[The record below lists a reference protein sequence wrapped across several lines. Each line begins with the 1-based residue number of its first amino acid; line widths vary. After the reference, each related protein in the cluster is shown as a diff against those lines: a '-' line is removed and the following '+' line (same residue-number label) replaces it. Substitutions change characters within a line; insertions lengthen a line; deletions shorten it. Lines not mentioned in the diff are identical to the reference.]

1 MGRRFLYILGILF
14 FSPPALVLV
23 PARAQDPGGPP
34 PVEAAPPASGEL
46 PPVKPSEIP
55 DLAVPAAP
63 DEPASAQRTTT
74 GPASK
79 TGRGDDGVPGLT
91 LPKRLEPAEPPAEIP
106 SNGRGGRRDGTGR
119 AMLDPSLERAQGSAP
134 AAVGAADRAER
145 TSLDRLPTGRQSVSV
160 TVDIQSPVHI
170 NLHKPATLRL
180 IVRNAGTSDAHQVVV
195 HDELPEGLKFVS
207 SIPPPAAGGAG
218 GQAITWSLGTMAA
231 GSEGII
237 TLKVEPTRAGPLE
250 HGASVTFQTG
260 SRARIEVL
268 QPKLKIELVP
278 SSKTVLKGQEVEFK
292 VVVTNVGNGPAR
304 RVTVAAQLSR
314 GFRYDQS
321 ERGTGTMVTEPI
333 PVLGPGDSKEI
344 DPLVAVAGKAGDET
358 CTVTAHSP
366 DVVVL
371 DKSQEA
377 RAVEKITVQEPALDL
392 ALEGPRRRCTDT
404 IAQYE
409 IALKNPGTAP
419 ARRVRVAAFV
429 PPGLRLTSVPKGARY
444 DASSRRLIWTIDR
457 LEPAPK
463 PQKLAFEVKVGDVG
477 NYEITAEAAADSN
490 IRKKQNLVTE
500 VFGIPDVDLEVTERQ
515 RVVDV
520 GGTTH
525 FQIALR
531 NKGTK
536 EATNIHLW
544 AVVSKNLKVTG
555 GLDVPQDLQFVASKD
570 EGEVVLQDKNDPKR
584 GIASLGPGRELVL
597 GIEVKAIADK
607 PESASCRVFIT
618 HDSLTEPFEA
628 MARVRILPATGRTTQ
643 LGGQ

>member
-1 MGRRFLYILGILF
+1 MGRRLLSILGILLLA
-14 FSPPALVLV
+14 PPALMLM
-23 PARAQDPGGPP
+23 PARAQDPGAPP
-34 PVEAAPPASGEL
+34 PVEAAPPASAEL
-46 PPVKPSEIP
+46 PPVRPSEIP
-55 DLAVPAAP
+55 DLAVPAAA
-63 DEPASAQRTTT
+63 DEPSPAQGTAPRPAPGAGRLDE
-74 GPASK
+74 GP
-79 TGRGDDGVPGLT
+79 PGLN

-106 SNGRGGRRDGTGR
+106 GGGGPGTGR
-119 AMLDPSLERAQGSAP
+119 AMLDSSLERVQGSAP
-134 AAVGAADRAER
+134 AAVAAADRGER
-145 TSLDRLPTGRQSVSV
+145 IPVDRLPTGRQSVSV
-160 TVDIQSPVHI
+160 LVDIQSPAHM
-170 NLHKPATLRL
+170 NLHKPATVRL
-180 IVRNAGTSDAHQVVV
+180 IVRNAGTSDAHQVIVR
-195 HDELPEGLKFVS
+195 DELPEGLKFVS
-207 SIPPPAAGGAG
+207 SDPPPAAGGAG
-218 GQAITWSLGTMAA
+218 GQAITWSLGNMAA
-231 GSEGII
+231 GSNGVI

-260 SRARIEVL
+260 SRTRIEVL
-268 QPKLKIELVP
+268 QPRLKIDLVP
-278 SSKTVLKGQEVEFK
+278 SMKTVLKGQEVEFK

-304 RVTVAAQLSR
+304 KVTVAAQLSR
-314 GFRYDQS
+314 GLRYDQS

-344 DPLVAVAGKAGDET
+344 DPLVAIAGKAGDET

-377 RAVEKITVQEPALDL
+377 RAVQTITVQEPALDL
-392 ALEGPRRRCTDT
+392 ALEGPKRRCTDT

-444 DASSRRLIWTIDR
+444 DAPNRRIVWTIDR

-544 AVVSKNLKVTG
+544 ASVSKNLKVTG
-555 GLDVPQDLQFVASKD
+555 GLDVPQDLQFVGSK

-584 GIASLGPGRELVL
+584 GIATLGPGRELVL

-607 PESASCRVFIT
+607 PESAFCRVFIT
-618 HDSLTEPFEA
+618 HDALADPFEA
-628 MARVRILPATGRTTQ
+628 MARVRILPATGGTAE